1 MQRRIVPDVV
11 RDQTIF
17 FVSAETTAREVART
31 LADNKIAAVV
41 VMEGGLLKGIITE
54 RDVTARLVAKGGDPD
69 TVTARAIMTPD
80 PDTLAPEDTAEDAL
94 RMMRLRGY
102 RHLPVVDEEGV
113 VAMVSIRDLY
123 AVVTD
128 QLERDM
134 KTHESFIYGEQYGT
148 S

>member
-41 VMEGGLLKGIITE
+41 VMEDGVLKGIITE

-69 TVTARAIMTPD
+69 SVMARAIMTPD

-102 RHLPVVDEEGV
+102 RHLPVVDGEGV
-113 VAMVSIRDLY
+113 VGMVSIRDLY

-134 KTHESFIYGEQYGT
+134 KTHESFIYGEQYGI